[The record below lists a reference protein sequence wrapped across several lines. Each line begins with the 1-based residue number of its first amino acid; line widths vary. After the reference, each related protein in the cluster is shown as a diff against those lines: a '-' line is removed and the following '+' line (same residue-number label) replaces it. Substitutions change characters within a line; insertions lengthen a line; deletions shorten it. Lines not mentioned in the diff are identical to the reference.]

1 MEQQIRTP
9 QQQPQNVGSGGDV
22 AIPIPPSAA
31 GVPGLSQ
38 EQFDALLKAL
48 LQSPSMAPS
57 GKPAEQPAQD
67 PTMAEI
73 LAELKKMNQ
82 QDPSV
87 ANEVAYNNELSSWLA
102 KAQLKAARQRA
113 ERPGPL
119 MAIATESDQMTVHV
133 DMWRV
138 VKYVGAAVLVAAAGY
153 GLFLLVKVGV
163 NWVARR
169 LEAPAAAAE

>member
-1 MEQQIRTP
+1 
-9 QQQPQNVGSGGDV
+9 
-22 AIPIPPSAA
+22 
-31 GVPGLSQ
+31 VPGLSQ

-48 LQSPSMAPS
+48 LQSPSIAPS
-57 GKPAEQPAQD
+57 DGKPTEQKPAQD
-67 PTMAEI
+67 PTMAEV
-73 LAELKKMNQ
+73 LAELKKLNQQ
-82 QDPSV
+82 QDPTV
-87 ANEVAYNNELSSWLA
+87 ANELAYNNELSSWLA

-138 VKYVGAAVLVAAAGY
+138 VKYAGAAVLVAAAGY

-163 NWVARR
+163 NWIARR
-169 LEAPAAAAE
+169 LEAPAAES

>member
-1 MEQQIRTP
+1 MDMEQQIRTP

-22 AIPIPPSAA
+22 AIPIPPAA
-31 GVPGLSQ
+31 AAPGLSQ
-38 EQFDALLKAL
+38 EQFDALLKAM

-57 GKPAEQPAQD
+57 GGKPERD
-67 PTMAEI
+67 PTMAEV

-82 QDPSV
+82 QQDPSV
-87 ANEVAYNNELSSWLA
+87 ANEMAYNNELSSWLA

-169 LEAPAAAAE
+169 LEAPAAE